1 MGIDKALR
9 NIRKELHKQLLFLSE
24 RYQVKTLAVFGSYL
38 HGEQNENSDLDLL
51 VTFEET
57 PGLLKFIELENYLTD
72 LLGMKV
78 DLVMPSALKPRIGK
92 RILKEA
98 TPV

>member
-1 MGIDKALR
+1 MRNDKILIT
-9 NIRKELHKQLLFLSE
+9 IREKLHQQLSFLSK

-51 VTFEET
+51 VTFDQT

-78 DLVMPSALKPRIGK
+78 DLVMQSALKPRIGK